1 MKMIKKIAKLTNV
14 KQYNKHHDRD
24 YYSKKG
30 VILVEMEKEDKLHIL
45 DIDSMTDITDSDY
58 IELKVVKGKTKL
70 EYIFKNIFFDEEKL
84 EKLAKE

>member
-14 KQYNKHHDRD
+14 KQYNKHHDKD

-30 VILVEMEKEDKLHIL
+30 VILVEMEKEKKLHIL

-58 IELKVVKGKTKL
+58 NKIKMTPKTKL
-70 EYIFKNIFFDEEKL
+70 KYIFNNVLFDEEDIDL
-84 EKLAKE
+84 

>member
-58 IELKVVKGKTKL
+58 IEVKMTPKTKI
-70 EYIFKNIFFDEEKL
+70 EYIFNNVLFEEEDIDL
-84 EKLAKE
+84 

>member
-30 VILVEMEKEDKLHIL
+30 VILVEMEKENKLHIL

-58 IELKVVKGKTKL
+58 IEVKMTPKTKL
-70 EYIFKNIFFDEEKL
+70 EYIFNNVLFDEEDIDL
-84 EKLAKE
+84 

>member
-1 MKMIKKIAKLTNV
+1 MKMVKKIAKLTNV

-30 VILVEMEKEDKLHIL
+30 VILVEMEEEKKLHIL

-58 IELKVVKGKTKL
+58 IEVKATPKTKL
-70 EYIFKNIFFDEEKL
+70 EYIFNNVLFDEEDIDL
-84 EKLAKE
+84 

>member
-30 VILVEMEKEDKLHIL
+30 VILVEIEKENKLHIL

-58 IELKVVKGKTKL
+58 IEVKMTPKTKL
-70 EYIFKNIFFDEEKL
+70 EYIFNNVLFDEEDIDL
-84 EKLAKE
+84 

>member
-30 VILVEMEKEDKLHIL
+30 VILVEMEKENKLHIL

-58 IELKVVKGKTKL
+58 IEVKMTPKTKI
-70 EYIFKNIFFDEEKL
+70 EYIFNNVLFDEEDIDL
-84 EKLAKE
+84 

>member
-14 KQYNKHHDRD
+14 KQYNKHHDKD

-30 VILVEMEKEDKLHIL
+30 VILVEMEKENKLHIL

-58 IELKVVKGKTKL
+58 IEVKMTPKTKL
-70 EYIFKNIFFDEEKL
+70 EYIFNNVLFDEEDIDL
-84 EKLAKE
+84 

>member
-14 KQYNKHHDRD
+14 KQYNSHHDKD

-30 VILVEMEKEDKLHIL
+30 VILVEMEEEKKLHIL

-58 IELKVVKGKTKL
+58 IEVKMTPKTKL
-70 EYIFKNIFFDEEKL
+70 EYIFNNVLFDEEDIDL
-84 EKLAKE
+84 

>member
-14 KQYNKHHDRD
+14 KQHNKHHDRD

-30 VILVEMEKEDKLHIL
+30 VILVEMEKENKLHIL

-58 IELKVVKGKTKL
+58 IEVKMTPKTKI
-70 EYIFKNIFFDEEKL
+70 EYIFNNVLFDEEDIDL
-84 EKLAKE
+84 

>member
-58 IELKVVKGKTKL
+58 IEVKMTPKTKI
-70 EYIFKNIFFDEEKL
+70 EYIFNNVLFDEEDIDL
-84 EKLAKE
+84 